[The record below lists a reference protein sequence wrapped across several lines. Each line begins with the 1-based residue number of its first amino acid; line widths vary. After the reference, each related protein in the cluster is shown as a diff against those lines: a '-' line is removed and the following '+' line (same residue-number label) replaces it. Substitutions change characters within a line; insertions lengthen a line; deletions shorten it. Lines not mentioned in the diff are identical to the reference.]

1 MSSPSSTSALA
12 TARRQVALVA
22 FPGVQ
27 LLDIAGPADVF
38 EMANSFHL
46 EPAYEVFSVS
56 ARGGNTATTSGIDI
70 ATRAATEVAADRLD
84 TLIVAGGNQQGL
96 LEAIADPPLTAWVRQ
111 AAGSARRY
119 ASVCSG
125 AFALAE
131 WGLLDGLRATTHWA
145 AAERLQRRY
154 PRIEVQPDAIYVQ
167 NGQVWTAGGV
177 SSGID
182 MCLAMVEQDLGRVV
196 AARVAKQLILPVR
209 RMGNQSQFS
218 LLLESQS
225 SRYGQLIDWLRTHL
239 REPLN
244 VERLADQVGE
254 SPRSFY
260 RHFQAETGQ
269 SPAAFVETLR
279 LQVAR
284 EQLEAGAS
292 VKAAARAAGFTSDEQ
307 LSRVFAR
314 RFSMTPLQYRLTHG
328 W

>member
-1 MSSPSSTSALA
+1 MPQA
-12 TARRQVALVA
+12 TALPPRRRIALVA

-27 LLDIAGPADVF
+27 LLDVAGPADVF
-38 EMANSFHL
+38 EMANSFHPHPL
-46 EPAYEVFSVS
+46 YELLSVS

-70 ATRAATEVAADRLD
+70 ATIAADEVAADSLD
-84 TLIVAGGNQQGL
+84 TLILAGGNRQGL
-96 LEAIADPPLTAWVRQ
+96 NEAIQDRTLSAWVRR
-111 AAGSARRY
+111 AAATARRFG
-119 ASVCSG
+119 SVCSG

-145 AAERLQRRY
+145 AAAQLQRRY
-154 PRIEVQPDAIYVQ
+154 PDIEVQADAIYVR
-167 NGQVWTAGGV
+167 NGRVWTAGGV
-177 SSGID
+177 TSGID
-182 MCLAMVEQDLGRVV
+182 MCLAMVEEDLGRAV

-209 RMGNQSQFS
+209 RLGNQSQFS
-218 LLLESQS
+218 SLLESQAG
-225 SRYGQLIDWLRTHL
+225 RYAQLIDWLRRHL
-239 REPLN
+239 REPLP
-244 VERLADQVGE
+244 VERLAEQVGE

-269 SPAAFVETLR
+269 SPAAFVEALR

-314 RFSMTPLQYRLTHG
+314 RCHMTPQQYRVTQRG
-328 W
+328 